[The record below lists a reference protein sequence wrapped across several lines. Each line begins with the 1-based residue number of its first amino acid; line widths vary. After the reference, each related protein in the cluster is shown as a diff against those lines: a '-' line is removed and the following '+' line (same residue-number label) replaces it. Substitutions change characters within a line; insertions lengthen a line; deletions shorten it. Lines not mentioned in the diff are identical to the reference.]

1 MKNNI
6 IIGLVCL
13 LVGGFASKMLFPTIK
28 EKIVEKEVEVIKKD
42 IVTEIREIVKPDGTK
57 EVVTVVTD
65 KSQEKKE
72 SSKVIAISKP
82 EYHISVAALTPNVK
96 DIYYQLQIEK
106 RVLGNIHVGVLA
118 NTNEQFGIAI
128 GYEF

>member
-1 MKNNI
+1 MKNYI
-6 IIGLVCL
+6 IVGIICL
-13 LVGGFASKMLFPTIK
+13 LAGGLASKFLFPTIK

-57 EVVTVVTD
+57 EIVTVVTD

-72 SSKVIAISKP
+72 TSKVTAISKP
-82 EYHISVAALTPNVK
+82 EYHVSISALTPNVK
-96 DIYYQLQIEK
+96 DIYYQLQVEK
-106 RVLGNIHVGVLA
+106 RVLGNIHIGVLA
-118 NTNEQFGIAI
+118 NTNQQFGLAI